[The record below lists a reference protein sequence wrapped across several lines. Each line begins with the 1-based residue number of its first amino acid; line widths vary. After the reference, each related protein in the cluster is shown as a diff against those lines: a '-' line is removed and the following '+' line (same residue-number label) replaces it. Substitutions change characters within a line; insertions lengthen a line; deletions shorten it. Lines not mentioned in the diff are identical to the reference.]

1 MYTKVTRSSVIPS
14 IMKHSIS
21 CVDAGVNC
29 PFVAKDETVDGVV
42 QKMTEHA
49 QDAHADI
56 VKKLLETMSTEELTE
71 WLKEKV
77 KTEKNGA

>member
-1 MYTKVTRSSVIPS
+1 
-14 IMKHSIS
+14 MKHSIS

-29 PFVAKDETVDGVV
+29 PFIAEDTTVDGVV
-42 QKMTEHA
+42 NKMTEHA

-56 VKKLLETMSTEELTE
+56 IKKLLETMTPDELTE

-77 KTEKNGA
+77 KTNTENS